1 MRIFKHP
8 LLTRFVLIARPFFV
22 SEDRLKAAAV
32 LGVMVFLGLTVN
44 SLNVVNSYVM
54 RDFMTSLEQRHFAR
68 FYFFGA
74 VLAGVFGLATIGEAF
89 SHYAEQRLGLF
100 WREWLTGR
108 LIDRYLAHR
117 AYHRLTVTKSI
128 DNPDERISED
138 VKTFTTSSLSFF
150 SLILNGIL
158 ALCAFLGVLWSLT
171 PWLVLAA
178 VLYSAA
184 GSLGTILL
192 GWRLVPLNNK
202 QLQKEADFR
211 YALVRVREQGGPDG
225 QRSDDGDAK
234 ASLLERFKALV
245 ANFRSIIR
253 VMLNVDFFTKEYN
266 YLIQVIPVVVAAPLY
281 FHDPEHFPFGK
292 IPQAAMAFG
301 QVVGA
306 FSLIVTQY
314 QVLST
319 LAAVIHRLGSMWE
332 ATESTGAPAE
342 PGAAAPPSDE
352 AEQQPAR
359 LELVQDNERV
369 AYEKLTL
376 WNPEK
381 RVLIRDLNLEV
392 PHGRRLIVS
401 GPSGSGK
408 TALALAS
415 AGLWGEGRGTIR
427 CPGMG
432 QIMFLP
438 QQLYA
443 ATGRLRDL
451 LLEGL
456 DHHGHNDEQ
465 LREALRE
472 VGLDHLTN
480 TMDGLDTQWYWIH
493 GLLPGDQH
501 ALALARLLLAKPRF
515 AILDGVPWAL
525 SAPRVQRLYEALA
538 RTPITY
544 ISIGDAEGLMPYHD
558 VWLELLGEGRWRLRQ
573 ANKEEQADAQEL
585 QHSEQAEP

>member
-8 LLTRFVLIARPFFV
+8 LWTRFVAIARPFFV
-22 SEDRLKAAAV
+22 SEQRMKAMGV
-32 LGVMVFLGLTVN
+32 LGIMVFLALSVN
-44 SLNVVNSYVM
+44 GLNVVNSYVM
-54 RDFMTSLEQRHFAR
+54 ADFMTSLEQRQFSR
-68 FYFFGA
+68 FYIFGGI
-74 VLAGVFGLATIGEAF
+74 LAGVFALATIGESF
-89 SHYAEQRLGLF
+89 SHFAEQRLGLL
-100 WREWLTGR
+100 WREWLTRR

-117 AYHRLTVTKSI
+117 AYHRLTVNKSI

-138 VKTFTTSSLSFF
+138 TKTFTTSTLSFVA
-150 SLILNGIL
+150 LILNGIL
-158 ALCAFLGVLWSLT
+158 ALVAFLGVLWSLT

-178 VLYSAA
+178 VLYSIA

-211 YALVRVREQGGPDG
+211 FALIRVREQAGSDG
-225 QRSDDGDAK
+225 QRDGDGDAK
-234 ASLLERFKALV
+234 STLLERFQDLV
-245 ANFRSIIR
+245 ANFRAIIR
-253 VMLNVDFFTKEYN
+253 VILNVDFFTKEFN
-266 YLIQVIPVVVAAPLY
+266 YLIQVIPIVVAAPLY

-292 IPQAAMAFG
+292 IPQAAMAFS

-332 ATESTGAPAE
+332 ATESAGAPAE
-342 PGAAAPPSDE
+342 TGVAERPPDE
-352 AEQQPAR
+352 AEQQPVC
-359 LELVQDNERV
+359 LELVEDNERV

-376 WNPEK
+376 WTWEK

-392 PHGRRLIVS
+392 PRGRRLIVS
-401 GPSGSGK
+401 GPTGCGK

-415 AGLWGEGRGTIR
+415 AGLWGKGRGTIR
-427 CPGMG
+427 CPGMS

-456 DHHGHNDEQ
+456 DHRGRNDDE
-465 LREALRE
+465 LRDALHE
-472 VGLDHLTN
+472 VGLDHLAD
-480 TMDGLDTQWYWIH
+480 TMDGLDAQWYWIH

-515 AILDGVPWAL
+515 AILDGVPWTL
-525 SAPRVQRLYEALA
+525 PQPRLQRLYAALA

-544 ISIGDAEGLMPYHD
+544 ISIGDAAGLLSYHD
-558 VWLELLGEGRWRLRQ
+558 LWLELLGEGRWRLRE
-573 ANKEEQADAQEL
+573 AKKAEQVGPQEL
-585 QHSEQAEP
+585 QHAGPSK